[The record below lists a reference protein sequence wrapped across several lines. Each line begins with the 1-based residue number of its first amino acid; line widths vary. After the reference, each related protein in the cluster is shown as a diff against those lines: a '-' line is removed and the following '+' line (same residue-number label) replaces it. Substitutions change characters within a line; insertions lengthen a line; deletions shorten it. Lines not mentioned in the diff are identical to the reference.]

1 MPQDGIVRVL
11 LSIRGHMNII
21 ETKKLYLRELTLSDQ
36 SDLARVLSD
45 AESMAHYPH
54 PFSASEVAGWIRWN
68 LANYK
73 THGHGLWAVIRREDG
88 AFLGDCGLTMQ
99 EIEGQR
105 LPELGYHIIKE
116 YWGNGYAGEA
126 AAACIAYA
134 FDDLGMDA
142 IYSYTTPDN
151 LASRRVAEKNGMVL
165 VKTFKKELY
174 GKAYEEVLYCLKRE
188 DWKGV

>member
-1 MPQDGIVRVL
+1 
-11 LSIRGHMNII
+11 MNII
-21 ETKKLYLRELTLSDQ
+21 ETERLTLRELTLDDQ
-36 SDLARVLSD
+36 NDLARVLSD

-54 PFSASEVAGWIRWN
+54 PFTASEVEGWIRWS

-73 THGHGLWAVIRREDG
+73 THGYGLWAVIRREDG
-88 AFLGDCGLTMQ
+88 VFLGDCGITRQ
-99 EIEGQR
+99 EIEGNQ

-116 YWGNGYAGEA
+116 YWGNGYASEA

-142 IYSYTTPDN
+142 VYSYTTPDN

-188 DWKGV
+188 DWKGILKKEGKSPPLTLNI